1 MKVGI
6 AEHLGPN
13 GSCQMVDTRAHIENP
28 VNRWLYSTRL
38 RKDEE
43 FLAGRRSVSLSS
55 LFSDAC
61 KRMEIATE
69 QAMGC
74 ERIGDTLL
82 LHMNKDRRVDFQL
95 DHDEETGQLM
105 LGEIIGEVTD
115 S

>member
-1 MKVGI
+1 M
-6 AEHLGPN
+6 
-13 GSCQMVDTRAHIENP
+13 
-28 VNRWLYSTRL
+28 
-38 RKDEE
+38 
-43 FLAGRRSVSLSS
+43 SLSS

-74 ERIGDTLL
+74 ERVGDTLL
-82 LHMNKDRRVDFQL
+82 LYMNKDRRVDFQL

-115 S
+115 N